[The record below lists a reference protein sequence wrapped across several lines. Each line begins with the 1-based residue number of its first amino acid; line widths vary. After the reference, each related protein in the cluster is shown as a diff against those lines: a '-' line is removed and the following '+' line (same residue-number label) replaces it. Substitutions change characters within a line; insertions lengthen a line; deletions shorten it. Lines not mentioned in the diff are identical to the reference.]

1 MIKNSYLLSDY
12 DLKLVNRYRFHIWG
26 QFLSLRALIMLLR
39 TNVFGYSF
47 CPQGHFYILEDKKIF
62 FCERATKFIVP
73 KFFNFVLKDTVLS
86 LRTNDLG
93 ALFGDKVKIWGPQID
108 CERSRKEF
116 GAKIEKTKSKTFA
129 QQCATSPTYRFHIV
143 NQRLTP
149 KNAYHL
155 WISIWIQNII
165 L

>member
-39 TNVFGYSF
+39 TNVFGDSF

-73 KFFNFVLKDTVLS
+73 KFFNSVLKDSFFVLEDKRFGS
-86 LRTNDLG
+86 IIWGQSEDLG
-93 ALFGDKVKIWGPQID
+93 TPNRFRVP
-108 CERSRKEF
+108 
-116 GAKIEKTKSKTFA
+116 KS
-129 QQCATSPTYRFHIV
+129 YV
-143 NQRLTP
+143 
-149 KNAYHL
+149 
-155 WISIWIQNII
+155 
-165 L
+165 